1 MNDMDHPNLKR
12 SLIPLYFVS
21 LMLLLAALFNHPSH
35 AGAAEPSGSA
45 FPIPPL
51 SDNRDPGL
59 PNVVVIATGG
69 TLAGKAR
76 DATSFQTYQA
86 GTYLMSD
93 LVNQLPNKNKIA
105 NVNTYQFGNKGSGS
119 YSMGDLYDLSLS
131 VDQALEVY
139 DGVVVTTGTDTMEEI
154 AYFLDLTV
162 RSEKPVVVT
171 GAMRPWDVIG
181 TDGPANL
188 YNAIKLAGSGKTKSF
203 GTVVMLN
210 DIIQA
215 ARDVTKTNAQRMDTF
230 ETPILGALGYIDET
244 NIRIYRT
251 TAKRFKAGRA
261 DWATPFDLKKITK
274 DKLPAVEIVYGYQ
287 DSSAGAIK
295 GFVAEGARG
304 IVTAGTGAG
313 GISSKMS
320 AARSNAIKQG
330 VIFVTTTRTGS
341 GTMYPGGGNGII
353 AGDSLNPQHAR
364 IMLLLS
370 LAFSNDFNTIKNWF
384 GTVGTQ
390 AIQLK
395 TQAPDIEAPVWPQ
408 GSALQVTNIGQNS
421 LTLSWPEASD
431 DIGVKQYRIYETGS
445 GTVVGNVYASVT
457 NGVYAS
463 VTDTVYSS
471 VTGSVY
477 YSFNLSTLTAGTTY
491 TFSVTAID
499 AAGNES
505 IGLSKTIQTNSPRSS
520 SDSTGSSNSGSVSPV
535 VPVKLD
541 VTVPAGGTRSVSWK
555 DAIWITIP
563 EGATSQELHLTAEA
577 LQNVDG
583 LVSDSR
589 KLLSSVFEILKNF
602 TQNFNK
608 PVSISLLFDPAK
620 LAQDQ
625 QPSVFYY
632 DETKKSWIE
641 IGGTVVD
648 NKITVE
654 VDHFT
659 KFAVFAVD
667 KPKSPG
673 SAEVSFSDIAGHWA
687 ELDIKQAVTQKIV
700 SGYADG
706 TFKPDNSVT
715 RAEFTVMLMNALKVD
730 KKGAAS
736 AFADQRQIPAWAET
750 AVAQAVDLGIIH
762 GYEDQTFRPD
772 GLISRVEMAAM
783 ISAALGTTPAAQA
796 VTSFAD
802 DQEIPAWAKGHVE
815 SIRLL
820 GIIEGRSGNKFEP
833 ADTATRAEAVKVLM
847 KMMQRK

>member
-1 MNDMDHPNLKR
+1 MNDMYHPNLKR
-12 SLIPLYFVS
+12 SLIPLYFLS
-21 LMLLLAALFNHPSH
+21 LVLLLAVLFIHPSN
-35 AGAAEPSGSA
+35 AGAAEPSGTA

-51 SDNRDPGL
+51 SDNRDPQL

-119 YSMGDLYDLSLS
+119 YSMGDLYDLSLA

-295 GFVAEGARG
+295 GFVAEGAKG

-320 AARSNAIKQG
+320 TARSNAIKQG

-341 GTMYPGGGNGII
+341 GTMYPSGGNGII

-370 LAFSNDFNTIKNWF
+370 MAFSNDFNTIKNWF

-421 LTLSWPEASD
+421 LTLTWPEASD

-463 VTDTVYSS
+463 VTNSVYSS

-491 TFSVTAID
+491 TFSVTAVD

-520 SDSTGSSNSGSVSPV
+520 SDSTGSSNSGSGSPV
-535 VPVKLD
+535 VPAKLD

-563 EGATSQELHLTAEA
+563 EGATSQELHLTAES

-583 LVSDSR
+583 LVSDSH

-602 TQNFNK
+602 TQNFGK
-608 PVSISLLFDPAK
+608 PVSISFLFDPAK
-620 LAQDQ
+620 LGQDQ

-632 DETKKSWIE
+632 DETKKTWIE
-641 IGGTVVD
+641 IGGTVMD

-654 VDHFT
+654 VNHFT

-673 SAEVSFSDIAGHWA
+673 SVEISFSDIAGHWA
-687 ELDIKQAVTQKIV
+687 ELDIKQAVTQKII

-715 RAEFTVMLMNALKVD
+715 RAEFAVMLMNALKVD
-730 KKGAAS
+730 KKGNALM
-736 AFADQRQIPAWAET
+736 FADQQQIPAWAET
-750 AVAQAVDLGIIH
+750 AVTQAVDLGIIH

-772 GLISRVEMAAM
+772 GLISRAEMAVM
-783 ISAALGTTPAAQA
+783 ISAALGTTPATQA
-796 VTSFAD
+796 ATSFAD
-802 DQEIPAWAKGHVE
+802 DEEIPAWAKGHVE
-815 SIRLL
+815 STRAL
-820 GIIEGRSGNKFEP
+820 GIIDGRSGNKFEP

>member
-1 MNDMDHPNLKR
+1 MNDMYHPNLKR
-12 SLIPLYFVS
+12 SLIPLYFLS
-21 LMLLLAALFNHPSH
+21 LVLLLSVLLIHPLK
-35 AGAAEPSGSA
+35 AGAAEASGTA

-51 SDNRDPGL
+51 SDNRDAQL

-119 YSMGDLYDLSLS
+119 YSMGDLYDLSLA

-274 DKLPAVEIVYGYQ
+274 EQLPAVEIVFGYQ

-295 GFVAEGARG
+295 GFVGEGAKG

-320 AARSNAIKQG
+320 TARSNAIKQG

-341 GTMYPGGGNGII
+341 GTMYPSGGNGII

-408 GSALQVTNIGQNS
+408 GSTLQATNVGQNS

-431 DIGVKQYRIYETGS
+431 NIGVKQYRIYETGS
-445 GTVVGNVYASVT
+445 GTVVGNVYASVS

-463 VTDTVYSS
+463 VANVVYSS
-471 VTGSVY
+471 VTGNV
-477 YSFNLSTLTAGTTY
+477 YSFNLSSLTAGTTY
-491 TFSVTAID
+491 SFSVTAID
-499 AAGNES
+499 TAGNES
-505 IGLSKTIQTNSPRSS
+505 IGLSKTVQTNSPRSS
-520 SDSTGSSNSGSVSPV
+520 SDSTGSSNSSSGSPA
-535 VPVKLD
+535 VPDKLD
-541 VTVPAGGTRSVSWK
+541 VTIPAGSTRSVSWK

-563 EGATSQELHLTAEA
+563 EGATGQELRLTAEV
-577 LQNVDG
+577 LQNVSG
-583 LVSDSR
+583 FVSDSS

-602 TQNFNK
+602 TQNFDK

-620 LAQDQ
+620 LGEDQ

-654 VDHFT
+654 VEHFT

-673 SAEVSFSDIAGHWA
+673 SMEISFSDTAGHWA
-687 ELDIKQAVTQKIV
+687 ELDIKQAVTQKII

-730 KKGAAS
+730 QKGKMLE
-736 AFADQRQIPAWAET
+736 FTDKQEIPLWAET
-750 AVAQAVDLGIIH
+750 AVAQAVDMGIIQ

-772 GLISRVEMAAM
+772 NLISRVEMVSM
-783 ISAALGTTPAAQA
+783 ISTALGVEPASQATTG
-796 VTSFAD
+796 FAD
-802 DQEIPAWAKGHVE
+802 DENIPAWAKGKVE

-820 GIIEGRSGNKFEP
+820 GIIDGRSGNKFEP
-833 ADTATRAEAVKVLM
+833 ANTATRAEAVKVLM
-847 KMMQRK
+847 KMLQQKK